1 MMINHDNDDLPWL
14 FQQFSI
20 ARPSATHLNTWRTI
34 IMNNHH
40 EQSSWTIIMN
50 QNHSPSWT
58 RDPPVNTHS
67 DIHPWIL
74 KATIHK
80 WAHRCANLHVIAS
93 LPAGVEGWSWPVGR
107 RPRAGRCRQRRRNSQ
122 CSRIPEMGK
131 VSWTLLINKISS
143 SSKRASFK
151 HYMES
156 RLKDDLVNGHL
167 VERPGHIR
175 VR

>member
-1 MMINHDNDDLPWL
+1 MINHDNDDQPWQWWSTMTL

-34 IMNNHH
+34 FHHH
-40 EQSSWTIIMN
+40 EPESFTIMN
-50 QNHSPSWT
+50 QRSTSEHPQWNPPLDIKSNHAQ
-58 RDPPVNTHS
+58 VNTQ
-67 DIHPWIL
+67 
-74 KATIHK
+74 A
-80 WAHRCANLHVIAS
+80 CANLHVIAS

-131 VSWTLLINKISS
+131 VSWNLLVNKISS